1 MSSLGICLKT
11 SHCTGFPSLTEEE
24 LKLCQTSVFFFK
36 KYMLHFQ
43 SLKFHWIFQKISNW
57 VIKTFLTLRNEIIYI
72 KGSNLYANGYV
83 GNHFLK
89 LHLNF
94 FFKCLQISKVKLWKH
109 LFSPAPQM
117 QKSKNRGS
125 SSTQQQNF
133 AFTISILALAFAAVK
148 IREIW
153 LLPAPL
159 SNWCLSEFIWE
170 KFY

>member
-57 VIKTFLTLRNEIIYI
+57 VIKTFLTLRNEITYI

-89 LHLNF
+89 LHLIF
-94 FFKCLQISKVKLWKH
+94 FFRPPSRMAVSRSYPRHLVQFCEKRKKKKKEKH
-109 LFSPAPQM
+109 FTSSFAILFLSPP
-117 QKSKNRGS
+117 
-125 SSTQQQNF
+125 
-133 AFTISILALAFAAVK
+133 
-148 IREIW
+148 
-153 LLPAPL
+153 LLH
-159 SNWCLSEFIWE
+159 
-170 KFY
+170 

>member
-43 SLKFHWIFQKISNW
+43 SLKFHWIFQKINNW
-57 VIKTFLTLRNEIIYI
+57 VIKTFLTLRNEITYI

-94 FFKCLQISKVKLWKH
+94 FFLNVYKFRKWNYKNIYFHPRCRCKNLKTEEVHRPNNKISL
-109 LFSPAPQM
+109 S
-117 QKSKNRGS
+117 
-125 SSTQQQNF
+125 
-133 AFTISILALAFAAVK
+133 
-148 IREIW
+148 
-153 LLPAPL
+153 LLV
-159 SNWCLSEFIWE
+159 S
-170 KFY
+170 